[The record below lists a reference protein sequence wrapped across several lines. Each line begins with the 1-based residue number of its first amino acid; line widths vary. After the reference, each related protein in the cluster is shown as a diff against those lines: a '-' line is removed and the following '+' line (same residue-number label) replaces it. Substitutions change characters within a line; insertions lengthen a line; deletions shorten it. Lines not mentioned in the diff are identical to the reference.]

1 MKSFRTDVK
10 MVYDEHSHS
19 VVVLKEDSE
28 VEVPDIQPVILGSI
42 TLYEPATII
51 KEYVFNFDNVNRQ
64 VIVNVPVKGIR
75 PLFKNI
81 GDVVIEC
88 IPLWFT
94 SKQDFLQNEL
104 VRLLSLRENINMID
118 RYTVTIWITNING
131 NTVIDFTFQEIPINI
146 LIRILRV
153 FIRRH
158 NVRFNHFE
166 GIVA

>member
-1 MKSFRTDVK
+1 

-19 VVVLKEDSE
+19 VVVIKEDSE
-28 VEVPDIQPVILGSI
+28 VEVPDIQPVILDCI
-42 TLYEPATII
+42 TLYKPAPII
-51 KEYVFNFDNVNRQ
+51 KEYVFNFDNVN
-64 VIVNVPVKGIR
+64 NTLNEA
-75 PLFKNI
+75 LFIGWKSVFKTI
-81 GDVVIEC
+81 GDTVIEC

-94 SKQDFLQNEL
+94 IKQDFLQTEL
-104 VRLLSLRENINMID
+104 LRLLSLRENINMID

-166 GIVA
+166 GMVS

>member
-1 MKSFRTDVK
+1 

-28 VEVPDIQPVILGSI
+28 VEVPDIQPLILGCIVLCVPS
-42 TLYEPATII
+42 TII
-51 KEYVFNFDNVNRQ
+51 KEYVFNFNNVN
-64 VIVNVPVKGIR
+64 NTLNEA
-75 PLFKNI
+75 LFIGRKSALKTI

-88 IPLWFT
+88 IPLWFI

-104 VRLLSLRENINMID
+104 LRLLSLRENINMID

-166 GIVA
+166 GMVS